1 MSLAI
6 AKSEKTRRNSGWK
19 MIGTES
25 LFPAR
30 SWLQFLLAFFVMKS
44 PPDTVPSVS
53 EFQFFPGRLS
63 GFPEMRG
70 AKQEQR
76 ELAQFF

>member
-1 MSLAI
+1 
-6 AKSEKTRRNSGWK
+6 
-19 MIGTES
+19 
-25 LFPAR
+25 
-30 SWLQFLLAFFVMKS
+30 MKS